1 MKNILK
7 VLVIGLVSVLLIAGC
22 APGHKD
28 MYYWG
33 EYENMLNDMY
43 SNPGNT
49 GLDVQIE
56 KLNTDIQQAADAGKP
71 SPPGV
76 YAHLGFLYASQG
88 DITQAKK
95 AFNIEKKL
103 FPESATFINGMMKR
117 AFKRG

>member
-1 MKNILK
+1 MNKIVK
-7 VLVIGLVSVLLIAGC
+7 VLVIGLVSVLLVAGC
-22 APGHKD
+22 ATGHKD

-56 KLNTDIQQAADAGKP
+56 KIHTDINHADEEGKP
-71 SPPGV
+71 SPPGL

-88 DITQAKK
+88 DIAKAKK